1 MSGFRLLDLVK
12 FFLPVLPEVEWPVE
26 AISFDER
33 IVFTVG
39 SGIIYLVGQIPI
51 YGLVPNAQF
60 KIEDPFFSFRS
71 VFAMEKGTLFELGV
85 LPVVTA
91 AFFWQ
96 LAVGLKLV
104 NVNLGLRSDR
114 ELFQT
119 GQKLTS
125 FVLAIVYG
133 VGLIYSGY
141 YDNAIRG
148 YDPLSDSTPY
158 GWYGLI
164 LFQFLSWSFIITL
177 IVEVFDKGY
186 AFGSGAL
193 SFLALQTATNLIAEL
208 VGLEIFPINNSNKFE
223 SYGALINF
231 TRNFSFDISKI
242 GTNVYNSFTR
252 LQLPNFTSFY
262 ITVAT
267 TLAVVYLQNLRI
279 ELPIRSTRARGMN
292 NVFPIRLLYTG
303 ALPVLFAYTVIANIQ
318 YFGYLAY
325 VVLQKANVSSFA
337 LSIIASFNLDSY
349 SNRLNL
355 TSGAL
360 YFFSSSPSLLS
371 TILSP
376 IRTVVY
382 SATVIVLA
390 TWFAEKWSYIS
401 GSAPK
406 DISKQFKDQGIS
418 ISGKRDISITK
429 ELSRVIPVA
438 AVSGGFILAAI
449 AVAGDLLG
457 GLGKSAATIVGVSA
471 AFSVLEEFMVEY
483 QQNGGASQ
491 LSGALSGAGFL

>member
-148 YDPLSDSTPY
+148 YDPLSDST
-158 GWYGLI
+158 LM
-164 LFQFLSWSFIITL
+164 
-177 IVEVFDKGY
+177 
-186 AFGSGAL
+186 AAL
-193 SFLALQTATNLIAEL
+193 SFLVLQTATNLIAEL

-252 LQLPNFTSFY
+252 LQLPNFT
-262 ITVAT
+262 
-267 TLAVVYLQNLRI
+267 L
-279 ELPIRSTRARGMN
+279 STRARGMN